1 MKSIRLFLVG
11 LLFLGGIAATASAV
25 SVDYVSST
33 TIPTTYTA
41 GTGVLELI
49 GVRPLDIF
57 LDDGSHVVVADVEWL
72 LTTTLLA
79 DLSSGGMVSGSFA
92 GGSITLTDGSGGG
105 TVLLSGTVDFLFL
118 MEMGD
123 GSGVMTAIGEI
134 ISVSTTGSLSDWV
147 ATTGNVYDLVFEVD
161 PFTVSDLSESFSGKS
176 DVTLSPIP
184 EPLTIALLGIGL
196 AAMAIRRRK
205 R

>member
-25 SVDYVSST
+25 PVKHVSAT
-33 TIPTTYTA
+33 TVPTTYTA
-41 GTGVLELI
+41 GTGVLDLI
-49 GVRPLDIF
+49 GVRDLDIA
-57 LDDGSHVVVADVEWL
+57 LTDGSHVVVPDVEWL
-72 LTTTLLA
+72 LTTTLLT
-79 DLSSGGMVSGSFA
+79 DFSSSGVVSGSFA

-105 TVLLSGTVDFLFL
+105 SVLLSATVDFLLL

-123 GSGVMTAIGEI
+123 GTGVMTAIGEI
-134 ISVSTTGSLSDWV
+134 ISVSTTGALGEWSGAAGS
-147 ATTGNVYDLVFEVD
+147 VYDLVFEVD
-161 PFTVSDLSESFSGKS
+161 PITVSDLSESFSGNS

-196 AAMAIRRRK
+196 AGMAIRRKK